1 MSIAHQ
7 YRTVP
12 YVDGGRTRAGADCWG
27 LVRMVL
33 LEQYGVPWL
42 AEWGNVF
49 DGMSEE
55 IHAAYQSSL
64 KKFHRVEI
72 PEAGDVVCVFN
83 AEGLCAH
90 VGVVIP
96 GDTSHVVMDTR
107 PDKGVRT
114 SSIQRFSR
122 SYEHRIEFR
131 RYAYD

>member
-1 MSIAHQ
+1 MSIAHE
-7 YRTVP
+7 YATVP

-27 LVRMVL
+27 LARMVL

-42 AEWGNVF
+42 AEWGDIF
-49 DGMSEE
+49 DGEHE
-55 IHAAYQSSL
+55 RIHGAFESSRN
-64 KKFHRVEI
+64 KFHQVET

-96 GDTSHVVMDTR
+96 GDTSHVVMHTR
-107 PDKGVRT
+107 PGAGVST
-114 SSIQRFSR
+114 LPLQRFSR
-122 SYEHRIEFR
+122 SYEHRIEYW